1 MNFGLRIAGKK
12 HPDEPVALRNRPHGP
27 AGGFG
32 GLQLNMQKHHE
43 SVLAK
48 EILQYLHPREDG
60 LIVDGTLGNGG
71 HTELI
76 LKNTAPGL
84 RVLGIDR
91 DEQAIERAGK
101 RLAPF
106 RNRVTL
112 IHGNFSDIKNIL
124 KKANVMNVDGLLL
137 DLGVS
142 SPQLDSPERG
152 FSFMRNGPLDMRMDS
167 TQKTTAADLLVKLS
181 DEELVL
187 VIKEYGEERFAKRI
201 VRAIRKAQEQNP
213 ITTTLQLSNI
223 VSGVTHTPRPAKIHP
238 ATRTFQALRIAVN
251 NELEHIK
258 SALSDSLKVLS
269 ASARIMVI
277 SFHSLED
284 RIVKNFFKDEEKG
297 CICPPRLPVC
307 ACGHKTRLKI
317 ITRRPVT
324 PASEEVKRNPRASSS
339 KLRVAERVYV

>member
-1 MNFGLRIAGKK
+1 
-12 HPDEPVALRNRPHGP
+12 
-27 AGGFG
+27 
-32 GLQLNMQKHHE
+32 MQKHHE

-48 EILQYLHPREDG
+48 EILQHLHPREDG

-258 SALSDSLKVLS
+258 STLSDSLGILS

-297 CICPPRLPVC
+297 CVCPPRLPVC